1 MHVADTGKVIQGFPN
16 FAAMRFLVYIALVAA
31 VFSSCE
37 PEEPLY
43 PAPKQ
48 IQGLQT
54 LMLDMGDD
62 RNRDIWVNL
71 ATVSSVSTDGSLWD
85 LGFSCVSG
93 RWDIIINNGNDAWI
107 YRGDTGSIKRT
118 FKIPVSGWRYD
129 HPSGNPDSGAI
140 GSWTPDGSKSY
151 GYCYILDRGINQA
164 ATQRYIKFKLGRVEN
179 GDYVLSY
186 GKLDDSVTKSARI
199 GKIPGK
205 NYAYFSFV
213 RGDTLHAEPL
223 DQDAWDLV
231 FRKYKT
237 NIIETG
243 TGIPYDYVAVGCLLN
258 PFNTQSVE
266 VPANTPFES
275 VNLEFAKTLILSK
288 RQDAIGYDW
297 KLFDRLSGKYTVN
310 YKRVYVIRSS
320 RNEWFK
326 LRFTDYYNDL
336 GQRGYPKFEFE
347 RL

>member
-1 MHVADTGKVIQGFPN
+1 MMPMIPN
-16 FAAMRFLVYIALVAA
+16 FAGMRSWICLTLVIHMLT
-31 VFSSCE
+31 SCE

-54 LMLDMGDD
+54 LMLDLGED

-71 ATVSSVSTDGSLWD
+71 GGVKTEATDGSLWD

-93 RWDIIINNGNDAWI
+93 RWDMIINNGNDAWL
-107 YRGDTGSIKRT
+107 YRGDTGNINRT
-118 FKIPVSGWRYD
+118 FKIPTSGWRYD
-129 HPSGNPDSGAI
+129 HPSGDPDSSAI
-140 GSWTPDGSKSY
+140 GSWSPDGNNSY
-151 GYCYILDRGINQA
+151 GYCYILDRGINQPA
-164 ATQRYIKFKLGRVEN
+164 AQRYIKFKLGRVEN

-186 GKLDDSVTKSARI
+186 GRLDDSVTKLVRV
-199 GKIPGK
+199 GRIPGK
-205 NYAYFSFV
+205 NYAYFSFLL
-213 RGDTLHAEPL
+213 GDTLQAEPL
-223 DQDAWDLV
+223 NQDAWDLV

-258 PFNTQSVE
+258 PYNTQSAE

-275 VNLEFAKTLILSK
+275 VNLSLAQSLQLSD
-288 RQDAIGYDW
+288 RRDAIGYDW
-297 KLFDRLSGKYTVN
+297 KLFDRLSGKYSVN
-310 YKRVYVIRSS
+310 YKRIYVIRTAG
-320 RNEWFK
+320 NQWFK

>member
-1 MHVADTGKVIQGFPN
+1 
-16 FAAMRFLVYIALVAA
+16 MRSLVYAAIAAT
-31 VFSSCE
+31 VFTSCE

-54 LMLDMGDD
+54 LTLDMGED
-62 RNRDIWVNL
+62 RNRDVFVNL
-71 ATVSSVSTDGSLWD
+71 SNVAYSSADGSLWD

-107 YRGDTGSIKRT
+107 YRGDTGSINRV
-118 FKIPVSGWRYD
+118 FKVPSTGWRYD
-129 HPSGNPDSGAI
+129 NPTGTPDSSAL
-140 GSWTPDGSKSY
+140 GSWSPDGSKSY
-151 GYCYILDRGINQA
+151 GYCYIMDRGLNQA
-164 ATQRYIKFKLGRVEN
+164 AADRYVKFKLGRVEN

-186 GKLDDSVTKSARI
+186 GRLADTVTKPARI
-199 GKIPGK
+199 GRMPGK
-205 NYAYFSFV
+205 NYAYFSFL
-213 RGDTLHAEPL
+213 RGDTIHAEPL
-223 DQDAWDLV
+223 NQDAWDLV

-258 PFNTQSVE
+258 PYNTLAVE

-275 VNLEFAKTLILSK
+275 VNLGLAQSLTLSA
-288 RQDAIGYDW
+288 RRDAIGYDW

-310 YKRVYVIRSS
+310 YKRVYVIRTAG
-320 RNEWFK
+320 NQWFK